1 MHILWHELKLRVET
15 AAAVFRCLVILP
27 AWFREILSEQLKF
40 DSHQGFCEIEKEKR
54 SKGDRGLARCTCL
67 PALVARTPIMSHR
80 TGRPRANLRFAIHFR
95 SAAAA
100 INQLS
105 FVSDIRNIEHGT
117 EISVQVGTGAPGHCV
132 PGNFTRFR
140 RRKARKR
147 EERAIAEQN
156 FFELR

>member
-1 MHILWHELKLRVET
+1 M
-15 AAAVFRCLVILP
+15 
-27 AWFREILSEQLKF
+27 
-40 DSHQGFCEIEKEKR
+40 
-54 SKGDRGLARCTCL
+54 
-67 PALVARTPIMSHR
+67 
-80 TGRPRANLRFAIHFR
+80 RFAIHFR

-117 EISVQVGTGAPGHCV
+117 EISVQVGAGAKPGHCV

-147 EERAIAEQN
+147 EERGAIAEQN